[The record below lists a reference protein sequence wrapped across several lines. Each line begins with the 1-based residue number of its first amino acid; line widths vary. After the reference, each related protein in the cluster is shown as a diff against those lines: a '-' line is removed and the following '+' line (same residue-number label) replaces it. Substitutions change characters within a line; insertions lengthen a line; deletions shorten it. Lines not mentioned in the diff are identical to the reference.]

1 MSRPII
7 DFYLLVLS
15 VMLLTG
21 ACSQSKEAPVN
32 HETDP
37 KELSMNVEHKTDLSS
52 QQMPPID
59 AAAPV
64 VFETASFGLG

>member
-1 MSRPII
+1 MSRPIT
-7 DFYLLVLS
+7 DFYFLVLS

-21 ACSQSKEAPVN
+21 ACSQNKEAPVN
-32 HETDP
+32 HQTDP